1 MTASPQPSH
10 RSLLIASAAVLAACS
25 TPATG
30 IASDGASVNTPTT
43 SGAPPLKPVATIPT
57 AKGPHGIDVAGD
69 LVFNAD
75 PSAGKMEIIDPQFDA
90 SAADAGLRAVLRT
103 LDFAAIFPG
112 SATAT
117 VSASPSYTKADPAR
131 RVAIAMDGL
140 TKGLRIISPTMRDQV
155 AFVAMEGKPGSRLG
169 WWDNRTAMLQ
179 QASVPN
185 SLFRVRWPLV
195 AGVADFAAIPSTRS
209 FDLAPVATGS
219 AGGFIA
225 VGKAFVAAPSG
236 PDHAVVLSA
245 LKDEDGDPTGDKW
258 ILKEGNEPGPI
269 EMGFVGGKDMLV
281 YGNKTSNTIVVYDPA
296 ARAVVAKSTTLSTPT
311 DSVLTADKAKVFIT
325 CKGADRVAVVDLAS
339 GQILNHIPVG
349 RKLEGKPAAPVH
361 IYRVPSPDPASA
373 DQIWVMGDGDASVT
387 VIDAISYK
395 VLHVIEV
402 GVGHHKAAFTA
413 TRAFVSNIT
422 DSTISVIDRTQVK

>member
-1 MTASPQPSH
+1 MTAIQQSSR
-10 RSLLIASAAVLAACS
+10 RSLFLASAALLAACS
-25 TPATG
+25 TPTTGTASGGAT
-30 IASDGASVNTPTT
+30 ANSPTT
-43 SGAPPLKPVATIPT
+43 SGVPALKPVATIPT

-75 PSAGKMEIIDPQFDA
+75 PSAGKMEVINAQFDVT
-90 SAADAGLRAVLRT
+90 AADAGSLAVLET
-103 LDFAAIFPG
+103 LDFTRLFPG
-112 SATAT
+112 SSAAT
-117 VSASPSYTKADPAR
+117 VSARPSATKADPAQ
-131 RVAIAMDGL
+131 RVVIALDGL
-140 TKGLRIISPTMRDQV
+140 ANGLRIISPTTRGQV

-169 WWDNRTAMLQ
+169 FWDTRTAMLQ

-236 PDHAVVLSA
+236 PDHAVVVSA
-245 LKDEDGDPTGDKW
+245 LDPADGEPVGEKW

-269 EMGFVGGKDMLV
+269 EMGLVEGKDRLV
-281 YGNKTSNTIVVYDPA
+281 YGNKTSNTLVVYDPSTKT
-296 ARAVVAKSTTLSTPT
+296 VVAKPTTLSTPT
-311 DSVLTADKAKVFIT
+311 DSVLTADKAKAFIT
-325 CKGADRVAVVDLAS
+325 CKGADRVAVVDLAT
-339 GQILNHIPVG
+339 GKILTHVLVG
-349 RKLEGKPAAPVH
+349 RKLDDKPTAPVH
-361 IYRVPSPDPASA
+361 IYRVPSPDAAAA
-373 DQIWVMGDGDASVT
+373 DQIWVMGDGDDSVT
-387 VIDAISYK
+387 VMDAVSYK
-395 VLHVIEV
+395 VLHVIQV

-422 DSTISVIDRTQVK
+422 DNTISVIDRTQVK